1 MAPVSVADHATH
13 TQAPAP
19 AGWPVPRLVQL
30 VVLVLGIALGLSSLA
45 AATMTFQASQAYWI
59 FLGME
64 MCVALGAGFAILF
77 GRGLFR
83 EGPGMALACCAGTI
97 LVGGVLGWI
106 SVHRG
111 NFDGGM
117 TMKSGKTLSLNA
129 LLYGRVGIAVFF
141 GAIGAWLVLSRNR
154 RSGHYL
160 VRALL
165 AGVPLLAC
173 AAGAYMMRSSLRGGA
188 SWLMWL
194 AATVL
199 TVVIIGLFC
208 ACAHFLIRAFEEG
221 RREEVTK

>member
-1 MAPVSVADHATH
+1 MM
-13 TQAPAP
+13 
-19 AGWPVPRLVQL
+19 
-30 VVLVLGIALGLSSLA
+30 VLGLGVVLGLSSLGA
-45 AATMTFQASQAYWI
+45 AALTFQASQAYWI

-117 TMKSGKTLSLNA
+117 TMKSGKTLSLNT
-129 LLYGRVGIAVFF
+129 LLYGRVGVALVF

-154 RSGHYL
+154 RSWHYL

-165 AGVPLLAC
+165 TGVPLLAC
-173 AAGAYMMRSSLRGGA
+173 VAGVYMMRSSLRGGA
-188 SWLMWL
+188 SWVVWL

-199 TVVIIGLFC
+199 TIVIIGLFC
-208 ACAHFLIRAFEEG
+208 ACAHFVIRAFEEG
-221 RREEVTK
+221 RREEVKG